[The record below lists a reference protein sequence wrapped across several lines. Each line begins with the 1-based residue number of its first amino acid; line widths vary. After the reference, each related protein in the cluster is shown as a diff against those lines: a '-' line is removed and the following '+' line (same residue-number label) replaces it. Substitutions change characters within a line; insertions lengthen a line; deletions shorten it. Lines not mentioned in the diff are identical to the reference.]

1 MNIKYI
7 ALIAGVFF
15 FVPSAVDAQTDN
27 GGFNQIDA
35 QGNISRR
42 SSRQTDSLGT
52 DKQIPTGVK
61 VWTVDE
67 RFGDRTPA
75 QLDTVPHMFMNSIFT
90 TGLRG
95 EYNTTGNLGT
105 PRINRVFVDQ
115 TSQDEFLFTRPY
127 DFFIT
132 PVSAFHFTNTLSPIT
147 NLTYNTCGDR
157 TDGEDHFTAKF
168 AVNAGKKLGLGFKFD
183 YLYGRG
189 YYQNQSTSHFNYT
202 MYGSY
207 LGEKYQAHLLMST
220 NHQKVTENGGIAD
233 DNYITHPE
241 SFQESYQS
249 SEIPTVLERNWN
261 RNDNQHVF
269 FTQRY
274 SLGFKRKVPMTED
287 EIKARKFAIESKKEN
302 DAAKAKQKAMKDA
315 KKRGEDFDEDAYDR
329 SITPTGRPK
338 DAVIAGNEP
347 ARTDTV
353 KTERL
358 NVVGAAAADS
368 LLAQTKKEKAD
379 TTWMKDEYVPVT
391 SFIHTLKVDNY
402 RRIYE
407 AYVTPDNYYSL
418 TFPNVGKLAGD
429 SIYDKSSHYRIKNTF
444 AISLLEG
451 FNKWAKAGLKAFIT
465 SDLRHYTLPDSTS
478 GTSTY
483 NEHNLSI
490 GAQISKTQGKT
501 LHFNATAETWLTGE
515 DAGQLRIDGGIDL
528 NFPLF
533 GDTVTLAA
541 NAFFHRDNPSFY
553 FRHYHSK
560 HFWWDNGSL
569 SKTTHSRIQG
579 VFSYQK
585 TKTTLRVAV
594 DEIDNYTYFGQSYT
608 LGTSEHPRSDMAVNV
623 RQGGTT
629 SLLTLQLSQN
639 FKLGPLF
646 WENVITYQKSSK
658 EDVIAVPD
666 LNIYSNLYLHFKIA
680 RVLKCD
686 LGGDVRYFTKYY
698 APDYS
703 PALGSYTI
711 QEEDSRVKTGNYPI
725 VNVYANFHLKHT
737 RFFIMMSHINAGSG
751 KKDYFLTPHYPIND
765 RTLRFG
771 LSWNFFN

>member
-274 SLGFKRKVPMTED
+274 SLGCKRKVPMTED

-429 SIYDKSSHYRIKNTF
+429 SIYDKTSHYRIKNTF

-553 FRHYHSK
+553 LRHYHSK

-711 QEEDSRVKTGNYPI
+711 QEGDSRVKTGNYPI